1 MCLVASAP
9 RRTASCA
16 KLKQDQFAWKVV
28 LTLDPE
34 IASPRNLLMEEFKF
48 EANVSQVSH
57 WQALRNMIRTSAGRA
72 NASQPPWDEFA
83 DALRTIFWG
92 NEFFL
97 FDRPH

>member
-1 MCLVASAP
+1 MQTVCLVASAP

-48 EANVSQVSH
+48 EANVRSSFP
-57 WQALRNMIRTSAGRA
+57 L
-72 NASQPPWDEFA
+72 ASVAEYDSYQCG
-83 DALRTIFWG
+83 TG
-92 NEFFL
+92 
-97 FDRPH
+97 